1 MFFHILKYKL
11 KCLMR
16 DKVAVFWVLML
27 PIILI
32 TLFNFTLTNI
42 LAPDEFTQV
51 KIAVVDNNDFHQNE
65 TFKTFVNSLIDS
77 YEKNEQSMFNF
88 IMSSSQKAEKS
99 LDDNEIDG
107 YIKTSEE
114 ITLFVKQEGVKQ
126 SIVKALLDE
135 SIQMNSTVETITSS
149 NPHVFDDKFIEDIS
163 NTQNYLKDVPLNIGD
178 FNPIVIMFYSLI
190 AISCMYGAF
199 WGLRVIIENQA
210 DLSAQGTR
218 LNLSPVH
225 KLKVLAGDFSAACII
240 QFTIVLVQI
249 LFIELIL
256 KKDLGVQMGYIIL
269 TTFIASIMGISFGAF
284 IGAIV
289 KKDEDSKIGIVNLVI
304 GAGYVLIASGQ
315 VKYNV
320 NSRFPFLAYINPLN
334 LINDSLY
341 SLNYFNSYSRYLT
354 NILLMLL
361 FTFLFS
367 LVTYL
372 IVRREKYESI

>member
-1 MFFHILKYKL
+1 MFFHIFKYKL

-51 KIAVVDNNDFHQNE
+51 KIAVVDNDDFHQNE

-77 YEKNEQSMFNF
+77 YEKNNQSMFNF
-88 IMSSSQKAEKS
+88 IMSSSKEAEDL

-107 YIKTSEE
+107 YIKASEE
-114 ITLFVKQEGVKQ
+114 IKLFVNQEGVKQ

-135 SIQMNSTVETITSS
+135 SIQMNSTVEAITSS
-149 NPHVFDDKFIEDIS
+149 NPHVLDDTFIKDIS
-163 NTQNYLKDVPLNIGD
+163 NTQNYLKDVSLNVGN
-178 FNPIVIMFYSLI
+178 FNPIIIMFYSLI
-190 AISCMYGAF
+190 AMSCMYGAF

-210 DLSAQGTR
+210 NLSAQGTR

-249 LFIELIL
+249 LFIELVL
-256 KKDLGVQMGYIIL
+256 KKDLGAQMGYTIL

-304 GAGYVLIASGQ
+304 GVGYILTVSGQ
-315 VKYNV
+315 IKYNV
-320 NSRFPFLAYINPLN
+320 TSRVPFLAYINPLN

-341 SLNYFNSYSRYLT
+341 SLNYFDSYSRYLI
-354 NILLMLL
+354 NVLIMLL
-361 FTFLFS
+361 FTMLFS